1 MTESE
6 LRNRMGEAIQEIRE
20 AIEERGGM
28 LELEERPDF
37 RWAGMARLPSGKLL
51 VHTKKTGMQAAEGE
65 TKAVVEATA
74 DLTLEGRLIARIL
87 FYTSKTEVELPGGAH
102 KPFGHA
108 GLAKAFESL

>member
-6 LRNRMGEAIQEIRE
+6 LRSRLDDAIKEIRE

-28 LELEERPDF
+28 LELEERPDL

-51 VHTKKTGMQAAEGE
+51 LHTKKTGMQAAEGA
-65 TKAVVEATA
+65 TKAVLEATA
-74 DLTLEGRLIARIL
+74 DLTLEGRLLARIL
-87 FYTSKTEVELPGGAH
+87 FYSSKTEVELPGGAH

-108 GLAKAFESL
+108 GIAKAFEAL